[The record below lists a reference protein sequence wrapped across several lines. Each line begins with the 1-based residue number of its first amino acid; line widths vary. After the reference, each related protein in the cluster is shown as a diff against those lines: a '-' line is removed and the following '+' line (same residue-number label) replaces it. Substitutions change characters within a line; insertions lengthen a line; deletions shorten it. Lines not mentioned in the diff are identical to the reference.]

1 MMRWSRASTKPL
13 VPSWLEDG
21 KTVRTPSGS
30 LARVVECY
38 FAGEALEVIVQWPN
52 AERAAFRASILRELP

>member
-21 KTVRTPSGS
+21 NTVRTPSGS
-30 LARVVECY
+30 IARVVECY
-38 FAGEALEVIVQWPN
+38 YAGDTLEVIVQWPN
-52 AERAAFRASILRELP
+52 AERAAFRVSHLRELS